1 MKDILLITSAGIIN
15 NLRSRIAAI
24 VTIVVVLICAVGLAV
39 AFSILLIAPAM
50 RAPSPDRTQI
60 EMFLAL
66 ILFITNLLG
75 LGVNL
80 NAFAFQT
87 MTREKSRGIIQSLLS
102 TPLKETDI
110 WLGKSLAVF
119 LPGLVL
125 GELLT
130 LIALIA
136 LNYIYFVPQIGF
148 IINPWIALSSF
159 VTIPLLY
166 LSLTLLV
173 HLVGLTGKPATGN
186 VIAQIFLPVLVALM
200 INLIVRSVLDA
211 TSWVFTLVSLG
222 IAIIIG
228 FISLILRSRL
238 TKERVVLS
246 S

>member
-1 MKDILLITSAGIIN
+1 
-15 NLRSRIAAI
+15 
-24 VTIVVVLICAVGLAV
+24 
-39 AFSILLIAPAM
+39 
-50 RAPSPDRTQI
+50 
-60 EMFLAL
+60 MFLAL